1 MASSRI
7 NAIFVRQRAAGR
19 TGLIPFVTGGF
30 PTLAATEAVL
40 PALEAVLGPDGGIV
54 EIGIPFSDPIADG
67 PVIAASMHE
76 ALAAGVTPPDVFE
89 TVRRVR
95 PASALGLVAMV
106 SASIVHR
113 MGPQRFMAD
122 AAEAGFD
129 GLIVPDFTGNDDGE
143 GPDDAFGEIAAGCG
157 LAFSR
162 LVAPNTPP
170 RRLERIAGRC
180 RGFVYVLARVGIT
193 GERKAPP
200 DVADRVEAVRQ
211 HTDLPVAVGFGI
223 SGPAHV
229 AAVTAVADAAVVG
242 SALVHRMSGAGDPA
256 RAAAEYAGTL
266 VAALSPRRA
275 GSPPTPTAGPSP

>member
-1 MASSRI
+1 VSSRI
-7 NAIFVRQRAAGR
+7 DDIFARQRAAGR

-40 PALEAVLGPDGGIV
+40 PALEEVLGPDGGIV

-76 ALAAGVTPPDVFE
+76 ALEAGVTPPGVFE

-95 PASALGLVAMV
+95 PASGLALVAMV

-122 AAEAGFD
+122 AAESGFD
-129 GLIVPDFTGNDDGE
+129 GVIVPDLTADGDGDGRDVSFDE
-143 GPDDAFGEIAAGCG
+143 AADACG

-180 RGFVYVLARVGIT
+180 RGFVYMLARVGIT
-193 GERKAPP
+193 GEREAPP
-200 DVADRVEAVRQ
+200 DVADRVEAVRK

-223 SGPAHV
+223 SRPEHV

-242 SALVHRMSGAGDPA
+242 SALVHRMGGAGDPA
-256 RAAAEYAGTL
+256 RAAAEYASTL

-275 GSPPTPTAGPSP
+275 GSHPMPTTGPSG

>member
-1 MASSRI
+1 VSSRI
-7 NAIFVRQRAAGR
+7 DDIFARQRAAGR

-40 PALEAVLGPDGGIV
+40 PALEEALGPDGGIV

-76 ALAAGVTPPDVFE
+76 ALEAGVTPPDVFE
-89 TVRRVR
+89 AVRRVR
-95 PASALGLVAMV
+95 PGSGLALVAMV
-106 SASIVHR
+106 TASIVHR

-122 AAEAGFD
+122 AAEVGFD
-129 GLIVPDFTGNDDGE
+129 GLIVPDLTADDDG
-143 GPDDAFGEIAAGCG
+143 DDRDASFGEVAAGCG

-170 RRLERIAGRC
+170 RRLEMIADRC

-193 GERKAPP
+193 GERAAPP

-223 SGPAHV
+223 SRPQHV

-242 SALVHRMSGAGDPA
+242 SALVHRMGGAGDPA

-275 GSPPTPTAGPSP
+275 GSPPSPATGPPP